1 MATGDVRGWGFSAD
15 ATTVAQVAA
24 ALDGAE
30 ARWTHPGS
38 ETLARHL
45 GHWRNPRVVSESGRE
60 LAVADLE
67 FSPTAHHLQPDGLLV
82 PAPTYLMDR
91 AEEQVAAL
99 DSGGLPRSFG
109 VSIHADLTLEQAAEL
124 RDGSPV
130 HLARVAPGDL
140 WWADV
145 VGQPAANHSLSEGR
159 SMADDETN
167 HGSDEDLGKCKDEA
181 KAGEDL
187 LDALELLGLTPD
199 EILEAAKAAAA
210 AKESTDETEAADGD
224 DDEDEEKDKEEADMS
239 DGKIA
244 TQLRRVKAQLSAK
257 GAEVSA
263 LRTTV
268 EALKAAESVRAARD
282 VEAFLSDLKKNACA
296 AGSAIPETDV
306 AKVEAA
312 FGSGDTD
319 GAHTLADAFLT
330 RSVALGGGKAGKV
343 VKFATGD
350 ESEAAITA
358 DLEDFHARRKAKA

>member
-24 ALDGAE
+24 ALNGAE

-45 GHWRNPRVVSESGRE
+45 GHWRNPRVVSENGRE

-99 DSGGLPRSFG
+99 DAGGLPRSFG

-145 VGQPAANHSLSEGR
+145 VGQPAANHSLSEGQP
-159 SMADDETN
+159 MEDEKP
-167 HGSDEDLGKCKDEA
+167 DEAEKDEA
-181 KAGEDL
+181 KTGDDL
-187 LDALELLGLTPD
+187 LDQLEALGLTPD
-199 EILEAAKAAAA
+199 EILDAAKAAAA
-210 AKESTDETEAADGD
+210 AKESADETEAADGD
-224 DDEDEEKDKEEADMS
+224 EDEDEKDKEEADMS

-244 TQLRRVKAQLSAK
+244 TQLRRVKAQLSQK

-268 EALKAAESVRAARD
+268 DALKAAEAVRAARD
-282 VEAFLSDLKKNACA
+282 VEAFLSDLKKSACS
-296 AGSAIPETDV
+296 AGSAIPEADV

-312 FGSGDTD
+312 FADGNTD

-350 ESEAAITA
+350 ESEAAIDA
-358 DLEDFHARRKAKA
+358 DLEDFHNRRKAKA